1 MDAIRRAEQPAR
13 QKALELLKKY
23 KNGLTP
29 FEAMTYGH
37 RKLDS
42 YVSDLIAANYPIE
55 KQRIKVK
62 GFNGKE
68 YSTIRYIYKG
78 E

>member
-1 MDAIRRAEQPAR
+1 MDAMQRAKQPAR
-13 QKALELLKKY
+13 QKALELLKEHR
-23 KNGLTP
+23 NGLTP
-29 FEAMTYGH
+29 YEAMAYGQ

-42 YVSDLIAANYPIE
+42 YVSDLIAGGYPIS

-68 YSTIRYIYKG
+68 YATVRYVYKG
-78 E
+78 A